1 MDRFISKNHQ
11 QKTNG
16 ESTCII
22 GRSGTGKSWLAR
34 QILGTWVELTPDIL
48 KSKQDT
54 LEFLD
59 KIRGSNVNVLLDEY
73 ECVEDLSGIRE
84 IRTPPTNGNFIVTSQ
99 VPVKFDFEI
108 KIHELLPKTPDEIK
122 VLFPTADPLTFTA
135 PNLAYLA
142 DSPVEFGPVTIR
154 TFTVR
159 DGQTDRPFRFAAHHD
174 GTDAELDALVR
185 DVAAIVREERAVFG
199 ELAPYDG
206 GVYTFLADY
215 LPWVDGDA
223 MEHRNSTVM
232 TSQRSIAEGRDALLD
247 TVAHEFFHSWNVER
261 IRPVSLEPFA
271 LTDVNMSG
279 ELWLAEGFTNYYGSL
294 ATVRSG
300 VASFEDFVA
309 NLEDK
314 IGRAHV

>member
-122 VLFPTADPLTFTA
+122 VLF
-135 PNLAYLA
+135 
-142 DSPVEFGPVTIR
+142 
-154 TFTVR
+154 
-159 DGQTDRPFRFAAHHD
+159 Q
-174 GTDAELDALVR
+174 
-185 DVAAIVREERAVFG
+185 
-199 ELAPYDG
+199 
-206 GVYTFLADY
+206 
-215 LPWVDGDA
+215 
-223 MEHRNSTVM
+223 
-232 TSQRSIAEGRDALLD
+232 
-247 TVAHEFFHSWNVER
+247 
-261 IRPVSLEPFA
+261 
-271 LTDVNMSG
+271 
-279 ELWLAEGFTNYYGSL
+279 
-294 ATVRSG
+294 
-300 VASFEDFVA
+300 
-309 NLEDK
+309 